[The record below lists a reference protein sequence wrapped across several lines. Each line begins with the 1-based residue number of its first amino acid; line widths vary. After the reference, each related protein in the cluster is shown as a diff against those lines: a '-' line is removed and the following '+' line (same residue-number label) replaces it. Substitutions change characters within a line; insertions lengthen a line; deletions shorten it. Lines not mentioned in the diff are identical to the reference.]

1 MVTGEHTL
9 QKYDVELE
17 QMRSRILQM
26 GGLAESQFKLAME
39 AFEAADVE
47 KADLA
52 IANDRRLNELQL
64 DLDMMVNHLIAR
76 RQPTAGDLRMVMGV
90 AKTITD
96 LERIGDE
103 AAKIGRASKWLKE
116 KGSGFRMNRIPDLHQ
131 SGEIAARM
139 LHRSLDAFARL
150 DGHAAASIIRETA
163 HPDANLIF
171 GAVVDE
177 SMGDELRITV
187 IATGFEGVSMTR
199 RQVLEQHYSQPR
211 PQPAQ
216 PSEVSVEQR
225 PAADPE
231 PVQSRFAPNNLEIP
245 AFLRRK

>member
-150 DGHAAASIIRETA
+150 DGHAAASIIRDDAGIDDRFRATLRQLITYMMEDPRSISSAIDTVWAAKAIERVGDHAKNIAEHVIFIA
-163 HPDANLIF
+163 HGTDVRHASPEEIAR
-171 GAVVDE
+171 AV
-177 SMGDELRITV
+177 
-187 IATGFEGVSMTR
+187 
-199 RQVLEQHYSQPR
+199 SQG
-211 PQPAQ
+211 
-216 PSEVSVEQR
+216 
-225 PAADPE
+225 
-231 PVQSRFAPNNLEIP
+231 
-245 AFLRRK
+245 

>member
-150 DGHAAASIIRETA
+150 DGHAAPSLIRDDAGIDDRFRATLRQLITYMMEDPRSISSAIDTVWAAKAIERVGDHAKNIAEHVIFIAHGTDVRHASPEEIAR
-163 HPDANLIF
+163 
-171 GAVVDE
+171 AV
-177 SMGDELRITV
+177 
-187 IATGFEGVSMTR
+187 
-199 RQVLEQHYSQPR
+199 SQG
-211 PQPAQ
+211 
-216 PSEVSVEQR
+216 
-225 PAADPE
+225 
-231 PVQSRFAPNNLEIP
+231 
-245 AFLRRK
+245 

>member
-47 KADLA
+47 KADMA

-103 AAKIGRASKWLKE
+103 AAKIGRAAKWLKE
-116 KGSGFRMNRIPDLHQ
+116 KGSGFRMHRIPDLHQ

-150 DGHAAASIIRETA
+150 DGHAAASIIRDDAGIDDRFRATLRQLITYMMEDPRSISSAIDTVWAAKAIERVGDHAKNIAEHVIFIA
-163 HPDANLIF
+163 HGTDVRHASPEEVER
-171 GAVVDE
+171 AV
-177 SMGDELRITV
+177 
-187 IATGFEGVSMTR
+187 
-199 RQVLEQHYSQPR
+199 SQG
-211 PQPAQ
+211 
-216 PSEVSVEQR
+216 
-225 PAADPE
+225 
-231 PVQSRFAPNNLEIP
+231 
-245 AFLRRK
+245 